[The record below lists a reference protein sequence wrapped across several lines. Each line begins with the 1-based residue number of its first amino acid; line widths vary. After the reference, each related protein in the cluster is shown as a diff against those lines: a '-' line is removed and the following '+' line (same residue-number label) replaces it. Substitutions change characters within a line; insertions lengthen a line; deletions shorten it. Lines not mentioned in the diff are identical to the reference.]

1 MIKTVFFDFGKVISK
16 PPSEENWNKMLELS
30 GLSEDTFTERYTAV
44 RGSYDRGTM
53 EKEDFWAYIVNGR
66 ADGIP
71 KHRIE
76 ALVAADNTC
85 WSDVD
90 HDVLAWAES
99 IRSAGFK
106 TGILSNMPDTYAEH
120 IKGTMP
126 WFYDFSFHV
135 LSCELKSIKPEREI
149 YEFAVNACGDDPPE
163 ILFFDDTE
171 ENVEAAKAIGIDAHL
186 YRGLEEVKG
195 KIDESYGL
203 PPVPAEG

>member
-76 ALVAADNTC
+76 ALVAADNKC

-90 HDVLAWAES
+90 DDVLAWAES

-120 IKGTMP
+120 IKETMP

-171 ENVEAAKAIGIDAHL
+171 ANVEAAKAVGIDAHL

>member
-1 MIKTVFFDFGKVISK
+1 
-16 PPSEENWNKMLELS
+16 MLELS
-30 GLSEDTFTERYTAV
+30 GLSEDIFTERYTAV

-53 EKEDFWAYIVNGR
+53 EKEGFWAYIVNGR

-90 HDVLAWAES
+90 DDVLAWAES

-120 IKGTMP
+120 IKETMP

-171 ENVEAAKAIGIDAHL
+171 ANVEAAKAVGIDAHL
-186 YRGLEEVKG
+186 YRGLEEVRG